1 MQLAERAGL
10 QGHIDAGELAEDG
23 ETADIGVLGGAAIE
37 SLGLRG
43 AERGSGRTEV
53 RGRRAAPAPD
63 RRAAGAIRGLGP
75 ALFQVRPPMGP
86 SKQIRTGLTATA
98 NPRLAQPRGA
108 SALKGES

>member
-43 AERGSGRTEV
+43 AERVAEGRKFGAVEQRRRRTVGRLV
-53 RGRRAAPAPD
+53 RFAA
-63 RRAAGAIRGLGP
+63 
-75 ALFQVRPPMGP
+75 
-86 SKQIRTGLTATA
+86 
-98 NPRLAQPRGA
+98 
-108 SALKGES
+108 